1 MEAYNVRYVNTNV
14 FETKT
19 EREINFM
26 LKVVKF
32 GGSSLAQASQAQ
44 KVKDIVMSDISRAAV
59 VVSAPGKRFSKD
71 NKITDLLYLCYAHVK
86 YGVDHANVLELI
98 KSRYEEIVSSLGIE
112 FDVESEFKTI
122 EDNIKAGFGED
133 YLVSRGEY
141 LCAKIM
147 ATFFDFDFV
156 DSFGNVFFNYDKTID
171 IKRTYE
177 SLKLAYNSSKGRI
190 VVPGFFGTMPD
201 GSIALMSRGGSDITG
216 ALLAAALE
224 ADVYENWTDVP
235 GILMA
240 DPGIVEN
247 PRPIPQ
253 ITYDEL
259 RELTYMGAKVL
270 HEAAVFPVRQAG
282 IPLNIRD
289 TNNPSHPGTMI
300 AEKFEIDNEDE
311 FFITGIAG
319 KKGFTVIDVKFENLA
334 KNVSAY
340 RNVLKVL
347 ENRSVFV
354 EQILSGVDA
363 FSLVV
368 RGDFVKPFQY
378 ALVAEIEELTGEGT
392 VKVTEGLS
400 MVACVSRMMAR
411 KAGIS
416 GKIFSALGNNEVNIR
431 MISQGAEELNII
443 IGVDDNCFDKAIK
456 VLYDSFTKK
465 D

>member
-1 MEAYNVRYVNTNV
+1 
-14 FETKT
+14 
-19 EREINFM
+19 M

-32 GGSSLAQASQAQ
+32 GGSSLANANQVM
-44 KVKDIVMSDISRAAV
+44 KVKEIINSDPARAAV

-86 YGVDHANVLELI
+86 YGVDHSSVLSLI
-98 KSRYEEIVSSLGIE
+98 KSRYQEIVDGLGIDLDVDSE
-112 FDVESEFKTI
+112 FDII
-122 EDNIKAGFGED
+122 EKNISDGLGED

-141 LCAKIM
+141 LNAKIM
-147 ATFFDFDFV
+147 AKVLGYDFV
-156 DSFGNVFFNYDKTID
+156 DSYGNVFFNFDKTID
-171 IKRTYE
+171 LGKTYE
-177 SLKLAYNSSKGRI
+177 AIKLAFNSSQGRI

-201 GSIALMSRGGSDITG
+201 GSLALMSRGGSDITG
-216 ALLAAALE
+216 SLVAAALD

-240 DPGIVEN
+240 DPRIVEN

-259 RELTYMGAKVL
+259 RELTYMGFNVL
-270 HEAAVFPVRQAG
+270 HESALMPVRAAG

-289 TNNPSHPGTMI
+289 TNNPSHPGTI
-300 AEKFEIDNEDE
+300 IDEKFEIDKSDE
-311 FFITGIAG
+311 FYITGIAG
-319 KKGFTVIDVKFENLA
+319 KRGYTVIDVKFQNLA
-334 KNVSAY
+334 KNLSAY
-340 RNVLKVL
+340 RSVLKVL

-368 RGDFVKPFQY
+368 RGDFVKPIIY
-378 ALVAEIEELTGEGT
+378 TLVAEIEEISGPGT
-392 VKVTEGLS
+392 VKVTEGMS
-400 MVACVSRMMAR
+400 MIACVSRMMAFR
-411 KAGIS
+411 PGIS
-416 GKIFSALGNNEVNIR
+416 GKIFSALGEKNVNIR

-443 IGVDDNCFDKAIK
+443 IGVDDDSMNDAIR
-456 VLYDSFTKK
+456 VLYESFTKK

>member
-1 MEAYNVRYVNTNV
+1 
-14 FETKT
+14 
-19 EREINFM
+19 M
-26 LKVVKF
+26 LKVLKF
-32 GGSSLAQASQAQ
+32 GGSSLAQASQVL
-44 KVKDIVMSDISRAAV
+44 KVKEIIESDVSRRAV

-86 YGVDHANVLELI
+86 YGVDYSSVLSLI
-98 KSRYEEIVSSLGIE
+98 KSRYQEIADGLGITLSIE
-112 FDVESEFKTI
+112 DEFKTI
-122 EDNIKAGFGED
+122 DQNIKSGMGED

-141 LCAKIM
+141 LSAKIM
-147 ATFFDFDFV
+147 AEVLGYDFV
-156 DSFGNVFFNYDKTID
+156 DSYGNVFFNYDKTID
-171 IKRTYE
+171 TEKTYE
-177 SLKLAYNSSKGRI
+177 ALKLAFNSSKGAI

-201 GSIALMSRGGSDITG
+201 GSLALMSRGGSDITG
-216 ALLAAALE
+216 ALLAAALDAE
-224 ADVYENWTDVP
+224 VYENWTDVP

-240 DPGIVEN
+240 DPGIVDN

-289 TNNPSHPGTMI
+289 TNNPEHPGTMI
-300 AEKFEIDNEDE
+300 AEKFEFDKDDE

-319 KKGFTVIDVKFENLA
+319 KKGFTVIDIKTQNLA
-334 KNVSAY
+334 KNVGAY
-340 RNVLKVL
+340 TAVLKIL
-347 ENRSVFV
+347 EKKSVFV

-368 RGDFVKPFQY
+368 RGDFVKPIIYQ
-378 ALVAEIEELTGEGT
+378 LVAEIEEVCGEGN

-400 MVACVSRMMAR
+400 LIACVSRLMVF
-411 KAGIS
+411 KPGIS
-416 GKIFSALGNNEVNIR
+416 GKIFSALGKNNVNIR

-443 IGVDDNCFDKAIK
+443 IGVDDDKLERAIR

-465 D
+465 

>member
-1 MEAYNVRYVNTNV
+1 
-14 FETKT
+14 
-19 EREINFM
+19 M

-32 GGSSLAQASQAQ
+32 GGSSLANASQVM
-44 KVKDIVMSDISRAAV
+44 KVKEIVSSDPSRSAV

-86 YGVDHANVLELI
+86 YGVDHTSVLSLI
-98 KSRYEEIVSSLGIE
+98 KSRYQEIVDGLGITLDIDAE
-112 FDVESEFKTI
+112 FDEI
-122 EDNIKAGFGED
+122 ERNITVGLGED

-141 LCAKIM
+141 LNAKIM
-147 ATFFDFDFV
+147 AKVLDYDFV
-156 DSFGNVFFNYDKTID
+156 DSFGNVFFNYDKSVD
-171 IKRTYE
+171 FEKTYE
-177 SLKLAYNSSKGRI
+177 AIKLAYNSSKGRI
-190 VVPGFFGTMPD
+190 VMPGFFGTMPD
-201 GSIALMSRGGSDITG
+201 GSLALMSRGGSDITG
-216 ALLAAALE
+216 ALAAAALD

-240 DPGIVEN
+240 DPRIVDN

-259 RELTYMGAKVL
+259 RELTYMGFNVL
-270 HEAAVFPVRQAG
+270 HESALMPVRKAG

-300 AEKFEIDNEDE
+300 DEKFEIDKADE

-319 KKGFTVIDVKFENLA
+319 KRGYTVIDVKFQNLA
-334 KNVSAY
+334 KNVGAY
-340 RNVLKVL
+340 RSVLKVL

-368 RGDFVKPFQY
+368 RGDFVKPILY
-378 ALVAEIEELTGEGT
+378 ALVAEIEEISGPGT
-392 VKVTEGLS
+392 VKVTEGMS
-400 MVACVSRMMAR
+400 MIACVSRMMAF
-411 KAGIS
+411 KPGIS
-416 GKIFSALGNNEVNIR
+416 GKIFSTLGENNVNIR

-443 IGVDDNCFDKAIK
+443 IGVDDDSLNDAIR
-456 VLYDSFTKK
+456 VLYESFTKK